1 LSMMWADYRYLAS
14 SDFFRITK
22 AIYDVEEK
30 FHRIINCSY
39 MRDSMH
45 NTRRF
50 EYPWVTISIPPVMG
64 KVLDVGSGGTSITA
78 YLAGRGSEYYALDHD
93 ANAINQIDTIRDYLD
108 LPNIRP
114 VMCDAKNMSVFPD
127 NTFDTTISISVIE
140 HMSKDD
146 FKKAVDEIVRVTKSS
161 GTILLTMDVS
171 VTKDK
176 DRTDLED
183 LKWLTDR
190 FGIQIPEMINTTMVT
205 TVQGSDIPFA
215 VACIQLRGFK

>member
-1 LSMMWADYRYLAS
+1 MSMMWADYIYLAS
-14 SDFFRITK
+14 PAFFKVTK
-22 AIYDVEEK
+22 GIYDVEEK
-30 FHRIINCSY
+30 FHKILNCNY

-50 EYPWVTISIPPVMG
+50 EYPWIVGALPADMG

-78 YLAGRGSEYYALDHD
+78 YLAYLGNEYYALDHD
-93 ANAINQIDTIRDYLD
+93 ANAIRQIDTIRDTLD
-108 LPNIRP
+108 LFNLRP
-114 VMCDAKNMSVFPD
+114 VKCDAKDMSVFPD

-171 VTKDK
+171 VTEDK
-176 DRTDLED
+176 DRTDMID
-183 LKWLTDR
+183 LGWLANKFR
-190 FGIQIPEMINTTMVT
+190 FSIPNMTNTTMVT
-205 TVQGSDIPFA
+205 MVNGSDIPFA